1 METIEVD
8 KYIVGRVYPQ
18 IYAFVTNDVPPSLK
32 VGDTYRPIDVRLS
45 EWRHY
50 YKDLEYVFSDLAV
63 VNKEDENDIFFRD
76 YSVNQFFIGKDKNH
90 LLPKDINK
98 GVYYSQEFFR
108 DAHKEDVIAAIKDI
122 NRSYQANE
130 EIYQFYKVEG
140 KNISK
145 NDAVIIRNQEY
156 KLRNIQKDTVNKFL
170 SAISHGRTKLLMYA
184 VMRFGK
190 SFTAMCCAK
199 EIGAKLVVVVS
210 GKVDVE
216 EEWKRTVLSLKNF
229 EGYSFLDGKALGNY
243 DAISKTLKDSNV
255 VVFVSLQDLQGSDIK
270 PRHKELFDSQIDL
283 LIVDETH
290 FGARAEEYGKIL
302 KNSGL
307 GDKQIKE
314 ELKQQ
319 GFDEKKE
326 ENVQTHLKAL
336 HAKYRIDLSG
346 TPYRI
351 LMNSEYSK
359 EDIIAFYQ
367 YSDIVDEQKKWD
379 EKYLNKDVYDKGDE
393 KYGYH
398 VGDAVQE
405 WDNPYYGFPQMIR
418 FAFNPNKSS
427 RIRIEDLK
435 KDGMSFAL
443 SKLLEPKSTVKDKV
457 NQKHKQVIY
466 EKEILELLEII
477 DGSKTDDEILG
488 FLNNEKTKQGDM
500 CRHIVMV
507 LPYCASCDAMENLI
521 LSNTNKFKNLNDYK
535 LINISGIDNQNLYKD
550 TNSVKKA
557 IRDAENNSKK
567 TITLTVNRML
577 TGSTVE
583 QWDTMIFLKDTASP
597 QEYDQAIFRIQN
609 QYIKTYTDDKGDV
622 IKYNMKP
629 QTLLVDFN
637 PNRMF
642 H

>member
-76 YSVNQFFIGKDKNH
+76 YSVHQFLIGKGKNR

-170 SAISHGRTKLLMYA
+170 SAISNGRTKLLMYA

-190 SFTAMCCAK
+190 SFTAMTCAK
-199 EIGAKLVVVVS
+199 KIGAKLVVVVS

-216 EEWKRTVLSLKNF
+216 EEWRKTVLSLKNF
-229 EGYSFLDGKALGNY
+229 DGYSFLSNEGLRNY
-243 DAISKTLKDSNV
+243 DAISKMLNENNV
-255 VVFVSLQDLQGSDIK
+255 VIFVSLQDLQGPNIK
-270 PRHKELFDSQIDL
+270 PKHKELFDSQIDL

-302 KNSGL
+302 KNNGL

-314 ELKQQ
+314 ELRQQ

-326 ENVQTHLKAL
+326 ENAQTHLKAL
-336 HAKYRIDLSG
+336 HTKYRIDLSG

-367 YSDIVDEQKKWD
+367 YSDIIDEQKKWD
-379 EKYLNKDVYDKGDE
+379 EKYLIKDAYDKDDE
-393 KYGYH
+393 KDGYH
-398 VGDAVQE
+398 AGEAVQE

-418 FAFNPNKSS
+418 FAFNPNESS
-427 RIRIEDLK
+427 VKMMKEMESK
-435 KDGMSFAL
+435 GL
-443 SKLLEPKSTVKDKV
+443 SSSLSELMRPKSIGKDDN
-457 NQKHKQVIY
+457 NQYKEFVHQ
-466 EKEILELLEII
+466 KEILDLFQVI
-477 DGSKTDDEILG
+477 DGSKEDKNVLG
-488 FLNNEKTKQGDM
+488 FLDYGKIKDGKM
-500 CRHIVMV
+500 CRHIVCV
-507 LPYCASCDAMENLI
+507 LPFCASCDALKYFLI
-521 LSNTNKFKNLNDYK
+521 SNKGKFKNLKDYEI
-535 LINISGIDNQNLYKD
+535 INIAGFDDRNAYQTVAD
-550 TNSVKKA
+550 VK
-557 IRDAENNSKK
+557 SK
-567 TITLTVNRML
+567 I
-577 TGSTVE
+577 
-583 QWDTMIFLKDTASP
+583 
-597 QEYDQAIFRIQN
+597 
-609 QYIKTYTDDKGDV
+609 
-622 IKYNMKP
+622 
-629 QTLLVDFN
+629 
-637 PNRMF
+637 
-642 H
+642 